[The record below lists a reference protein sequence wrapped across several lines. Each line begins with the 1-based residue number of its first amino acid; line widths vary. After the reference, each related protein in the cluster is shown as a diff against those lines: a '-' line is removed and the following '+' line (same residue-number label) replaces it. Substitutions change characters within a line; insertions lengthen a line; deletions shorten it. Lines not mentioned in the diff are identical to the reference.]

1 MAPKG
6 NQKKAKGPTLEEL
19 QALADEMNEVM
30 GLDPAIEYDDETDIE
45 DLKIEILNNCFD
57 EDDNCEIYT
66 TDEFSE
72 ESWDTFKKL
81 NVDPVDPD
89 SEPEQEPEPEPEPEK
104 KKGPAA
110 GGKRTGGAPAGKK
123 PGKKDP
129 EPEPEPEPEPDE
141 PSLEDDIAA
150 VDDSD
155 DIEEIKDIAK
165 DHGIRIPP
173 PFLKNIAKLK
183 EYVSGKLSD
192 MLEEQGGGDPEPEP
206 EPETKPGRGGKR
218 PGKKEA
224 EEEYQSPSSAK
235 KDPRRGGKKSEPE
248 PEKKKGG
255 GKKTESKSRY
265 TRATAWAEAVAEL
278 DGPIGLNELAERADD
293 IYCEKTG
300 REDASNIREA
310 KWLQTHGINILT
322 GLGLAEVVD
331 DQFNYK
337 G

>member
-1 MAPKG
+1 MAQKSNP
-6 NQKKAKGPTLEEL
+6 KKAKGPSIEEL

-30 GLDPAIEYDDETDIE
+30 GLDPAIEYDEDTDPE

-57 EDDNCEIYT
+57 DDDNCEIYT
-66 TDEFSE
+66 TDEFSD
-72 ESWDTFKKL
+72 ESWATFKKL
-81 NVDPVDPD
+81 SVDPVDPD
-89 SEPEQEPEPEPEPEK
+89 DAGESEPEPEPEPEK

-110 GGKRTGGAPAGKK
+110 GKKSGKK
-123 PGKKDP
+123 
-129 EPEPEPEPEPDE
+129 EPEPEPESDE
-141 PSLEDDIAA
+141 PSLEDDLS
-150 VDDSD
+150 VVEDSED
-155 DIEEIKDIAK
+155 LDEIKDIAK
-165 DHGIRIPP
+165 DHGVRIPP
-173 PFLKNIAKLK
+173 PFLKSLDKLK
-183 EYVSGKLSD
+183 PYVVGKLKD
-192 MLEEQGGGDPEPEP
+192 LLGEADPEPEP
-206 EPETKPGRGGKR
+206 EPETKAGRGNRRGAQK
-218 PGKKEA
+218 
-224 EEEYQSPSSAK
+224 EEESTQPSPASAK
-235 KDPRRGGKKSEPE
+235 KDPRRAGKKTEPG

-255 GKKTESKSRY
+255 KKADSKSRY

-310 KWLQTHGINILT
+310 KWLQTHGINILM